1 MASAYEES
9 IPKIRRE
16 KDEQIKANPL
26 HWFNLTGLFWL
37 EEGGNPFGSDTQNK
51 IQHPAF
57 PSPFCGNF
65 QLQNGLVHFQPA
77 EGVTFT
83 SNHADSLSRPLI
95 TDRDPEPDM
104 LDVGSLT
111 MKVIVRGGS
120 LLIRM
125 WDGKS
130 PGKANFH
137 GLSYYPAKEEYRV
150 PAKYIRYETPKVATK
165 AEIIGTETQ
174 VTLWG
179 EVHFNLHGADCSIIA
194 EKSGE
199 QLLLHFADKTNAK
212 TTYGGGRRIYIP
224 IPEKDEF
231 LLDLNLVE
239 NWPCA
244 YTPYATCP
252 VVPKENHLPIPI
264 EAGELKY
271 HE

>member
-9 IPKIRRE
+9 VLKIRRK

-26 HWFNLTGLFWL
+26 HWLNLAGLFWL
-37 EEGGNPFGSDTQNK
+37 EEGSNPFGSDASNK
-51 IQHPAF
+51 IAHPAF
-57 PSPFCGNF
+57 PHPFCGRF
-65 QLQNGLVHFQPA
+65 DLVNGQVLFRPA
-77 EGVTFT
+77 EGITFT
-83 SNHADSLSRPLI
+83 SNHTDSTTRPLI
-95 TDRDPEPDM
+95 TDRNSEPDM
-104 LDVGSLT
+104 LEVGSLT
-111 MKVIVRGGS
+111 MKVIIRGGS

-125 WDGKS
+125 WDRES
-130 PGKANFH
+130 PAKAQFH
-137 GLSYYPAKEEYRV
+137 GLQYYPVKEEYRV
-150 PAKYIRYETPKVATK
+150 AAKYIRYETPKIVKK
-165 AEIIGTETQ
+165 AEVIGTETQ
-174 VTLWG
+174 VTLLG
-179 EVHFNLHGADCSIIA
+179 EVHFNLHGMDCSIVA
-194 EKSGE
+194 EKSGD

-231 LLDLNLVE
+231 VLDLNLVD

-252 VVPKENHLPIPI
+252 IVPQENRLPIPI